1 MFKLVLI
8 MAVVLISALSAVA
21 CGPGNESSSMTLYS
35 GRSETLIQPL
45 IDQFITDTG
54 IDVRVKY
61 GSTSGT
67 VALLLEEGDASPADV
82 VLLQDAGAL
91 GALAKEHKLAP
102 LPQNLLTRVQ
112 AVFRSHD
119 DDWVG
124 ISGRARTV
132 VYNTE
137 KLNPSDLPDSIQG
150 FVHPKWKGRI
160 GWAPTNGSF
169 QAFVTA
175 LRITGSD
182 AATKFWLEGI
192 KANEPIV
199 YPKNTPI
206 VDAVG
211 RGEVEVGF
219 VNHYY
224 LLRFLAEHGENFA
237 ARNYYPRGD
246 AGGMMNVAGV
256 GILESSKAKPVA
268 LKFIDYLLSESAQ
281 SYFSDETGEYPLID
295 GVASN
300 PANPQLAD
308 LDILD
313 IDLGNLD
320 DLRGTLDLM
329 REVGVIP

>member
-1 MFKLVLI
+1 MFKRPLI
-8 MAVVLISALSAVA
+8 FAAVVLLALAAAA
-21 CGPGNESSSMTLYS
+21 CGSDDDSKSLTVYS
-35 GRSETLIQPL
+35 GRADTLIQPL
-45 IDQFITDTG
+45 IDQFISDTG
-54 IDVRVKY
+54 IDVQVKY

-91 GALAKEHKLAP
+91 GALAKENRLADIP
-102 LPQNLLTRVQ
+102 SELLERVDSK
-112 AVFRSHD
+112 FRSHD
-119 DDWVG
+119 NNWVG

-132 VYNTE
+132 IYSTAT
-137 KLNPSDLPDSIQG
+137 LTPADLPDSVLD
-150 FVHPKWKGRI
+150 FVDPKWKGRI

-175 LRITGSD
+175 LRVTQGD
-182 AATKFWLEGI
+182 DATKAWLEGI
-192 KANEPIV
+192 KANEPID

-224 LLRFLAEHGENFA
+224 LLRFLEEQGDGFA
-237 ARNYYPRGD
+237 ARNYYPPGD
-246 AGGMMNVAGV
+246 VGGMMNVAGV
-256 GILESSKAKPVA
+256 GVLGTSEAKDTA
-268 LKFIDYLLSESAQ
+268 EQFIDYLLSESAQ
-281 SYFSDETGEYPLID
+281 TYFADETGEYPLIA
-295 GVASN
+295 GVPSN
-300 PANPQLAD
+300 PGNPQLAD
-308 LDILD
+308 LNVPD

-329 REVGVIP
+329 REAGVLP

>member
-182 AATKFWLEGI
+182 AATKF
-192 KANEPIV
+192 
-199 YPKNTPI
+199 
-206 VDAVG
+206 
-211 RGEVEVGF
+211 
-219 VNHYY
+219 
-224 LLRFLAEHGENFA
+224 
-237 ARNYYPRGD
+237 
-246 AGGMMNVAGV
+246 
-256 GILESSKAKPVA
+256 
-268 LKFIDYLLSESAQ
+268 
-281 SYFSDETGEYPLID
+281 
-295 GVASN
+295 
-300 PANPQLAD
+300 
-308 LDILD
+308 
-313 IDLGNLD
+313 
-320 DLRGTLDLM
+320 
-329 REVGVIP
+329 